1 MTDQKFEDLAKR
13 WPDLFQ
19 KAGDFEF
26 SINNGWCDI
35 VDILCGL
42 LSHDVET
49 AKRRLKYAMEN
60 PNARFVQPITELE
73 EAVNKAQRELPTLVQ
88 VKEKFGTMR
97 FYVDGGT
104 PVMHN
109 YIEFAEAMTS
119 RTCEVCGDRGKSRT
133 GGWIRVLCDKHSRE
147 QDEKDSENGRPYAQ
161 PKSIK
166 LSDEEA
172 E

>member
-1 MTDQKFEDLAKR
+1 MTDQQQEELAKR

-19 KAGDFEF
+19 KSGDFEF
-26 SINNGWCDI
+26 SIGEGWFDI
-35 VDILCGL
+35 VDILCGF
-42 LSHDVET
+42 LSHDIET

-60 PNARFVQPITELE
+60 PDAKFKQSIAELE
-73 EAVNKAQRELPTLVQ
+73 KNVADALEKLPVLAQ

-104 PVMHN
+104 PEMHN

-133 GGWIRVLCDKHSRE
+133 GGWVRVLCDKHSRE
-147 QDEKDSENGRPYAQ
+147 QDEKDIASGRI
-161 PKSIK
+161 PKAPKTVK
-166 LSDEEA
+166 LSDE
-172 E
+172 

>member
-1 MTDQKFEDLAKR
+1 MNDQKFEDLAKR

-26 SINNGWCDI
+26 SIGEGWYDI
-35 VDILCGL
+35 VDVLCGF
-42 LSHDVET
+42 LSYDVES

-60 PNARFVQPITELE
+60 PNANMAESIASI
-73 EAVNKAQRELPTLVQ
+73 EAKLAKAIEELPTLAQ

-104 PVMHN
+104 PEMHN
-109 YIEFAEAMTS
+109 YIEFAEAMTG
-119 RTCEVCGDRGKSRT
+119 RTCEVCGDRGKSRS

-147 QDEKDSENGRPYAQ
+147 QDEKDIENGRVYTI
-161 PKSIK
+161 S
-166 LSDEEA
+166 
-172 E
+172 

>member
-1 MTDQKFEDLAKR
+1 MTEQQYENLAKR

-26 SINNGWCDI
+26 SIGEGWYDI
-35 VDILCGL
+35 VDVLCGF
-42 LSHDVET
+42 LSHDIET

-60 PNARFVQPITELE
+60 PDAKFKQSIAELE
-73 EAVNKAQRELPTLVQ
+73 KNVADALEKLPVLAQ

-104 PVMHN
+104 HEMHN

-119 RTCEVCGDRGKSRT
+119 RTCEVCGDRGKSRS
-133 GGWIRVLCDKHSRE
+133 GGWVRVLCDKHSRE
-147 QDEKDSENGRPYAQ
+147 QDEKDVENGRVYMQ
-161 PKSIK
+161 KTSVK
-166 LSDEEA
+166 LSDE
-172 E
+172 